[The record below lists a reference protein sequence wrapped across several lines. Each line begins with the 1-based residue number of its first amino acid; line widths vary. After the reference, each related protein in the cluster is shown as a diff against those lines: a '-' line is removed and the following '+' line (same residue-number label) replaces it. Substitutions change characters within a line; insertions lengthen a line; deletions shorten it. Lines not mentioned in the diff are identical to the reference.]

1 MKPSVLLSCVFALT
15 VLLGGECQAQIT
27 TPQILSAQTNKRATI
42 EDYLINRL
50 RATTDDQKAYVR
62 EILQL
67 VDQRRLDLKLV
78 LALQRRARAKRP
90 HFPLPIF
97 EQTIRFEGRKRG
109 VAVPTL
115 QEIVARNGASA
126 RQAVRDSR
134 IRN

>member
-1 MKPSVLLSCVFALT
+1 MKPTLLLASVLLIATSLC
-15 VLLGGECQAQIT
+15 GECQAQIT
-27 TPQILSAQTNKRATI
+27 PAPILSAQPPKRATI

-50 RATTDDQKAYVR
+50 RATTEDQKDYVR
-62 EILQL
+62 EILRL

-78 LALQRRARAKRP
+78 LALQRRARARRP

-109 VAVPTL
+109 VIVPTL

-126 RQAVRDSR
+126 TQAVRDSR
-134 IRN
+134 LRF